1 MGRLLAA
8 VYFIIASFAAMVE
21 PACAKVVHLYTLE
34 WPPYTTQSDGHGG
47 SDAVV
52 RAAFAAMGYEVD
64 VHYVPWQRAIAGV
77 RHDPSVDGVFPAY
90 QSDER
95 DSYCHWS
102 HTIGQSPVGFAERSD
117 APISWQTL
125 DDLAPIQLGAV
136 QGFVNTLEFDARV
149 ANGALSVEKTTD
161 DAANLRKLL
170 AGRIQAAVI
179 DRNVMRYM
187 MASDPELRGKAAQL
201 RFNAHLLETKPLFVC
216 FRKDPAGAVLAADM
230 DEGLKKIDAATVAA
244 RAMESLGW

>member
-1 MGRLLAA
+1 MGRLLVA
-8 VYFIIASFAAMVE
+8 VCFTFVHFVALVE

-34 WPPYTTQSDGHGG
+34 WPPYTTQTDGHGG

-52 RAAFAAMGYEVD
+52 RAAFTAMGYEVD

-77 RHDPSVDGVFPAY
+77 RHDPAVDGVFPTY

-95 DSYCHWS
+95 NSYCYWS
-102 HTIGQSPVGFAERSD
+102 HAIGQSPVGFAERSD

-125 DDLAPIQLGAV
+125 DDLVQAQLGAV
-136 QGFVNTLEFDARV
+136 QGFVNTPEFDARV
-149 ANGALSVEKTTD
+149 AKGSLSVEKATD
-161 DAANLRKLL
+161 DTANLRKLL

-179 DRNVMRYM
+179 DRNVMRYLL
-187 MASDPELRGKAAQL
+187 ASEPDLRGKAAQL
-201 RFNAHLLETKPLFVC
+201 QFNKHLLENKPLFVC